1 MILHIDLDCFFVA
14 AARIKNP
21 SLNGKKVAVVG
32 GGSGAI
38 FDESNTQNSLNLQ
51 KNPNSQNQSNLKK
64 NQNSQKGVILSASYE
79 ARKFGVKSAMPLKT
93 ALELCPDL
101 TLVPSDHRFYS
112 ELSNSL
118 YKFLYTFTPSIERFS
133 IDEFFLDLKGTKFD
147 ESPFEFAKF
156 LQSEVLKR
164 LNLPCSIGICKAKFI
179 AKLATDLAKPFGIR
193 CICDIKN
200 ELKSVEISK
209 FAGIGKSTQKTLE
222 KYAIFTIGDALKHK
236 EIFEKLGKNGEKLF
250 ARLSGEADDKVEIT
264 SKRKSIGFGR
274 TFSPCANRDEI
285 KRKILIMCRHLTH
298 DTLNLGLNPTSYELK
313 IRYRTR
319 AESSKRKTLDRDFSL
334 NLLSEVM
341 AELFENCD
349 IHKDFE
355 IIHISLN
362 LTNFKDG
369 KECENSLF
377 SLNEDKKQ
385 HKLDKTIN
393 KIWEKFG
400 LDKLKKATEI

>member
-32 GGSGAI
+32 GGNGTI
-38 FDESNTQNSLNLQ
+38 FDEANLPKNSNL
-51 KNPNSQNQSNLKK
+51 QNQSNLQKSLNSK
-64 NQNSQKGVILSASYE
+64 NQPNSQKGVILSASYE
-79 ARKFGVKSAMPLKT
+79 ARKFGVKSAMPVKT
-93 ALELCPDL
+93 ALEFCPDL
-101 TLVPSDHRFYS
+101 TLVPGDHGFYS

-147 ESPFEFAKF
+147 ENPLEFAKF
-156 LQSEVLKR
+156 LQSEVLKK
-164 LNLPCSIGICKAKFI
+164 LNLPCSIGICEAKFI

-193 CICDIKN
+193 QIRDIKN
-200 ELKSVEISK
+200 ELKSIEISK

-222 KYAIFTIGDALKHK
+222 KYAIFTIGDALGHK
-236 EIFEKLGKNGEKLF
+236 EIFEKLGKNGEKLY
-250 ARLSGEADDKVEIT
+250 ARLSGEIDDRVET
-264 SKRKSIGFGR
+264 SSKRKSIGFGR

-285 KRKILIMCRHLTH
+285 KRRILIMCRHLAY
-298 DTLNLGLNPTSYELK
+298 DAFNLCLNPTTYELK
-313 IRYRTR
+313 IRYRSR
-319 AESSKRKTLDRDFSL
+319 LENSKRKTINRDFTL
-334 NLLSEVM
+334 NLLSEIM
-341 AELFENCD
+341 IELFESCD
-349 IHKDFE
+349 IHRDFE

-362 LTNFKDG
+362 LTNFKSSLSH
-369 KECENSLF
+369 ENSLF
-377 SLNEDKKQ
+377 SLDNDKKQ
-385 HKLDKTIN
+385 KELDRSIN